1 MTEPDR
7 IAVETSIAA
16 PFETVWHA
24 LRDPASIRRWHGW
37 EYDGLDTEI
46 AEIYLH
52 GVKADEPA
60 GTIAIAEGS
69 RFVVEDHGPQTVVRV
84 TMAAPAGDAGW
95 EEFYDDIREGWTSFV
110 HQLRF
115 ALERHPGEDRR
126 TLQLDG
132 AGPRPLVP
140 AALGLDG
147 AERAGEPYAGTT
159 GWASAGRARSSSA
172 TSTRSG
178 SPSTATARAS
188 SSCTPSRPRS
198 DPRTAAAWRSSPAT
212 GSTPPPRPRWR
223 TAGPRGGASTTRPP
237 GRRVRQP
244 PPRASIACLA
254 YAIVS
259 AFTAPRDACSTPS
272 VS

>member
-7 IAVETSIAA
+7 VAVETSIAA

-95 EEFYDDIREGWTSFV
+95 GEFYDDIREGWTSFV

-159 GWASAGRARSSSA
+159 GWGERWSGEVLFRNEHQIGLTVDGYGPGLVVLHAKPPAKRPPHGGGMAIV
-172 TSTRSG
+172 TSYG
-178 SPSTATARAS
+178 L
-188 SSCTPSRPRS
+188 
-198 DPRTAAAWRSSPAT
+198 DAAAQAALEDRWAAWWREHYPPA
-212 GSTPPPRPRWR
+212 R
-223 TAGPRGGASTTRPP
+223 
-237 GRRVRQP
+237 
-244 PPRASIACLA
+244 
-254 YAIVS
+254 
-259 AFTAPRDACSTPS
+259 
-272 VS
+272 

>member
-7 IAVETSIAA
+7 VAVETSIAA

-159 GWASAGRARSSSA
+159 GWGERWSGEVLFRNEHQIGLTVDGYGPGLVVLHAKPPAKRPPHGGGMAIV
-172 TSTRSG
+172 TSYG
-178 SPSTATARAS
+178 L
-188 SSCTPSRPRS
+188 
-198 DPRTAAAWRSSPAT
+198 DAAAQAALEDRWAAWWREHYPPA
-212 GSTPPPRPRWR
+212 R
-223 TAGPRGGASTTRPP
+223 
-237 GRRVRQP
+237 
-244 PPRASIACLA
+244 
-254 YAIVS
+254 
-259 AFTAPRDACSTPS
+259 
-272 VS
+272 